1 MLFKDMNV
9 TLKNELKTVQI
20 GDNIKFNVKQYLP
33 AEDKNALLEIAM
45 QTADQGT
52 ILNTFALDAIFHTYL
67 VFKYTDIEFTQEEK
81 ENLFTLYDILEDN
94 GIIDA
99 VVAAIP
105 KTEYESLRTYLNEMV
120 DSYLTYRNSARALV
134 EQFSMFAPQVAQN
147 LAEMSQNIDTDKLAQ
162 VINLADI
169 VGKNNKEDRISSKD
183 E

>member
-1 MLFKDMNV
+1 MLFKDMNF
-9 TLKNELKTVQI
+9 TPNHEIKTVEI

-67 VFKYTDIEFTQEEK
+67 VFKYTDIEFSEEEK
-81 ENLFTLYDILEDN
+81 ENLFKLYDILEEN
-94 GIIDA
+94 NIIDA

-105 KTEYESLRTYLNEMV
+105 KEEYQDLKDYLLEMV
-120 DSYLTYRNSARALV
+120 ENYLTYRNSARALV
-134 EQFSMFAPQVAQN
+134 EQFSMFAPQVAEN
-147 LAEMSQNIDTDKLAQ
+147 LAEVSKNIDVDKLTR
-162 VINLADI
+162 VINLADKT
-169 VGKNNKEDRISSKD
+169 GKNNKEDRIIKAK

>member
-1 MLFKDMNV
+1 MLFKDMIV
-9 TLKNELKTVQI
+9 TLQNELKTVQI
-20 GDNIKFNVKQYLP
+20 GDNIQFNVKQYLP

-67 VFKYTDIEFTQEEK
+67 VFKYTDIEFSEEDR
-81 ENLFTLYDILEDN
+81 EDLFTLYDLLEEN
-94 GIIDA
+94 GIINA

-105 KTEYESLRTYLNEMV
+105 VEEYNSLRTYLEEMV

-147 LAEMSQNIDTDKLAQ
+147 LSEISKNIDIEKLQQVVKLAD
-162 VINLADI
+162 VT
-169 VGKNNKEDRISSKD
+169 GMNNQAG
-183 E
+183 

>member
-20 GDNIKFNVKQYLP
+20 GDDIKFNVKQYLP

-67 VFKYTDIEFTQEEK
+67 VFKYTDIEFTDEEK
-81 ENLFTLYDILEDN
+81 VNLFTLYDLLEAN

-105 KTEYESLRTYLNEMV
+105 SAEYNSLRDYLNEMINN
-120 DSYLTYRNSARALV
+120 YLTYRNSARALV
-134 EQFSMFAPQVAQN
+134 EQFSMFAPQAAEN
-147 LAEMSQNIDTDKLAQ
+147 LAEISKNIDIDKLQ
-162 VINLADI
+162 EVVKLADKT
-169 VGKNNKEDRISSKD
+169 GMNNTPQ
-183 E
+183 

>member
-1 MLFKDMNV
+1 MLFKDMNFPP
-9 TLKNELKTVQI
+9 NEEIKTVEI

-67 VFKYTDIEFTQEEK
+67 VFMYADIEFSDEDK
-81 ENLFTLYDILEDN
+81 EDLFSLYDILECN

-105 KTEYESLRTYLNEMV
+105 KEEYQDLKDYLLEMV
-120 DSYLTYRNSARALV
+120 ENYLTYRNSARALV
-134 EQFSMFAPQVAQN
+134 EQFSMFAPQVAEN
-147 LAEMSQNIDTDKLAQ
+147 LAEASKNIDVDKLTQ
-162 VINLADI
+162 VINLAEKT
-169 VGKNNKEDRISSKD
+169 GKNNKIDRITK
-183 E
+183 EE

>member
-1 MLFKDMNV
+1 MLFKDMNI
-9 TLKNELKTVQI
+9 TLNNELKEVQI

-67 VFKYTDIEFTQEEK
+67 VFKYTDIEFTDEER
-81 ENLFTLYDILEDN
+81 ENLFDLYDILEDN

-105 KTEYESLRTYLNEMV
+105 IREYESLRTYLNEMV
-120 DSYLTYRNSARALV
+120 DSYLTYRNSTRALV
-134 EQFSMFAPQVAQN
+134 EQFSMFAPQVAEN
-147 LAEMSQNIDTDKLAQ
+147 LATISKNVDIDKLQ
-162 VINLADI
+162 QIVKLADKT
-169 VGKNNKEDRISSKD
+169 GMNNNMPK
-183 E
+183 

>member
-20 GDNIKFNVKQYLP
+20 GDDIKFNVKQYLP

-67 VFKYTDIEFTQEEK
+67 VFKYTDIEFADEERAD
-81 ENLFTLYDILEDN
+81 LFALYDLLEAN

-105 KTEYESLRTYLNEMV
+105 SAEYNSLRDYLDEMV
-120 DSYLTYRNSARALV
+120 SSYITYRNSARALV
-134 EQFSMFAPQVAQN
+134 EQFSMFAPQAAEN
-147 LAEMSQNIDTDKLAQ
+147 LAEISKNIDIDKLQ
-162 VINLADI
+162 EVVKLADKT
-169 VGKNNKEDRISSKD
+169 GMNNTPQ
-183 E
+183 